1 ADGPGI
7 APCAFRTGSGAGHP
21 CSAGPRT
28 RASHP
33 RPGDAD
39 AIPLRKPVRIR
50 GHPVLRRRH
59 PSAGVGGRDA
69 AWPPSPWPVPEAS
82 TGQRDGATKDHGAPA
97 FAVAAEAAPT
107 GADQEH
113 QLASRR
119 LRSPEVRGNAHD
131 GVRRRRSRLKPLL
144 RGPTRSIGSP
154 RDGCA
159 VRRFEGTRTRRPA
172 SSVAAEAAPTGG
184 TVGTAATKKRA
195 GARSSVALP
204 RVRTA
209 YSSETPSPSSTAFI
223 DRRMR
228 PCLSTS
234 STLTLTTSPSRRL
247 SETFSTRSFEICDT
261 CTRPSLPGRI
271 VTNAPKSMILTT
283 LPS

>member
-1 ADGPGI
+1 MPRLRSDTTADGPGI
-7 APCAFRTGSGAGHP
+7 APCAVRTGSGTGHP

-59 PSAGVGGRDA
+59 PSAGVGRRDA
-69 AWPPSPWPVPEAS
+69 AWPPSPWPVPEAR

-107 GADQEH
+107 GAVQEH

-144 RGPTRSIGSP
+144 RGERSEPRQQKSGPGPALLLHCRGSGRLTRP
-154 RDGCA
+154 
-159 VRRFEGTRTRRPA
+159 RRPRL
-172 SSVAAEAAPTGG
+172 P
-184 TVGTAATKKRA
+184 
-195 GARSSVALP
+195 AR
-204 RVRTA
+204 
-209 YSSETPSPSSTAFI
+209 PSSTGGCGPAC
-223 DRRMR
+223 R
-228 PCLSTS
+228 P
-234 STLTLTTSPSRRL
+234 P
-247 SETFSTRSFEICDT
+247 
-261 CTRPSLPGRI
+261 
-271 VTNAPKSMILTT
+271 AP
-283 LPS
+283 